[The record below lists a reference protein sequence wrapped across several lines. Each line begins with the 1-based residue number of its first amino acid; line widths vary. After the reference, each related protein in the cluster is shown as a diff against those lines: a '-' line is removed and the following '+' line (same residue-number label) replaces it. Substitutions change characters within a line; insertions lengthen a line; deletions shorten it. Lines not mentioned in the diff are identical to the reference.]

1 MEKITFKTVT
11 FQCLIAQLCFYI
23 GTFITWYFTNFTN
36 RYSIQ
41 ILTPFDYPTCNYLLY
56 TKEARLSVHSFFFYA
71 IIQIGDIMKIIINE
85 KIPNWNEYIN
95 KERANKY
102 GANKLKQEEKLLMK
116 KITNG
121 QKFTGEYPIEIIV
134 TKHFKKYIGDLDNV
148 RIKGILDGLVAN
160 GVIVDDSNMF
170 IRKITYF
177 AKVDKKDFIELEIR
191 EYDVE

>member
-1 MEKITFKTVT
+1 
-11 FQCLIAQLCFYI
+11 
-23 GTFITWYFTNFTN
+23 
-36 RYSIQ
+36 
-41 ILTPFDYPTCNYLLY
+41 
-56 TKEARLSVHSFFFYA
+56 
-71 IIQIGDIMKIIINE
+71 MKIIINE

-116 KITNG
+116 QITKG

-160 GVIVDDSNMF
+160 GVIADDSNMF
-170 IRKITYF
+170 IRKITYL
-177 AKVDKKDFIELEIR
+177 AKIDKQDFIELEIK
-191 EYDVE
+191 EYDVERYSNNNYNNNSSISNK